1 MESIP
6 IAVRHA
12 RYSTMIVLTLETVL
26 HYFAASPF
34 FDVTSNNATLRTQS
48 MYNPNLLYLK
58 QSREAF
64 EARLKTMQ
72 GLEFIVTHDPSDRGR
87 QQESNGVW
95 VIRKQI
101 RRKQPG
107 YEDEVVPISSYCVLG
122 ELVIMAPSVGNVIGS
137 RLVNSMRL

>member
-1 MESIP
+1 MP
-6 IAVRHA
+6 
-12 RYSTMIVLTLETVL
+12 TLTSKAVL

-34 FDVTSNNATLRTQS
+34 FDATSNNATLRTQS
-48 MYNPNLLYLK
+48 MYNPSLLYLK

-72 GLEFIVTHDPSDRGR
+72 GLEFIVTHDPSDNGR
-87 QQESNGVW
+87 QQENNGIW

-107 YEDEVVPISSYCVLG
+107 YEDEITPISSYCVLG
-122 ELVIMAPSVGNVIGS
+122 ELIIMAPSVGNVIGS
-137 RLVNSMRL
+137 RLVSSTL